1 MDEAWQIVEAVVSDD
16 TDSEDEDAVAA
27 RWNNGLGEPL
37 TRWNN
42 GLAAKL
48 GNGGVILVLAETKNG
63 FAIFM
68 YDGIKLLKE
77 DAHQNIWV
85 DFAEHTVAKRT
96 VWLLEYHPFDPKEL
110 MWGLKIQMPYLVPAE
125 KSMLDEKDCFLIMSK
140 GMKQLLNRH
149 GFILELEDMKVTRHI
164 INLAGVVHM
173 CDSCVKKHDY
183 SLRSAAEHL
192 KRISRID
199 TQEWI

>member
-1 MDEAWQIVEAVVSDD
+1 MSDD

-96 VWLLEYHPFDPKEL
+96 VWLLEYHPFDPKVSTISSNGVSYEL
-110 MWGLKIQMPYLVPAE
+110 ATIIRKHIEPGQKLAVENKVYP
-125 KSMLDEKDCFLIMSK
+125 KSHTK
-140 GMKQLLNRH
+140 
-149 GFILELEDMKVTRHI
+149 
-164 INLAGVVHM
+164 
-173 CDSCVKKHDY
+173 
-183 SLRSAAEHL
+183 
-192 KRISRID
+192 
-199 TQEWI
+199 